1 MLFICYPNCS
11 TCKKAQK
18 WLNDHDLTYQ
28 FRDIKIDR
36 PNNSELKEWYQKSQL
51 PIKKFW
57 NTSGQTYRDLKIK
70 DKLPLMTEE
79 TQLRLLATNG
89 MLVKRPIIV
98 LDDKVLVGFNQQVWE
113 EILIDGY

>member
-51 PIKKFW
+51 PIK
-57 NTSGQTYRDLKIK
+57 
-70 DKLPLMTEE
+70 
-79 TQLRLLATNG
+79 
-89 MLVKRPIIV
+89 
-98 LDDKVLVGFNQQVWE
+98 
-113 EILIDGY
+113 